1 MLCWKP
7 SRKFFFEFAKVTFFF
22 AKDSRKLDIMI
33 AGSAKDKHGVR
44 ESFAK
49 ETCLFAKNGRSRIKD
64 FDQLILILTELI
76 DVA

>member
-1 MLCWKP
+1 
-7 SRKFFFEFAKVTFFF
+7 
-22 AKDSRKLDIMI
+22 MI
-33 AGSAKDKHGVR
+33 AGSAKDKHGVS
-44 ESFAK
+44 ESFSK